1 MPRSVPL
8 SVRITDADAAF
19 LARYKVEG
27 ATTPSEKLRAL
38 LAEARA
44 QHDEAARFSDKID
57 RFSAQLAPGLREV
70 RELQR
75 ENRIRSDLVL
85 HLYERMPE
93 LAALL
98 ATGPV
103 EHADPQQSLVEFE
116 DDLARLIFSLIEEVL
131 DLGLTDNQRTYR
143 TRLVQNNLEPV
154 LEVIEMLRR
163 KNLNEGETQ

>member
-44 QHDEAARFSDKID
+44 QHDEAARFTD
-57 RFSAQLAPGLREV
+57 RLDRLSSLLAPALKDV

-75 ENRIRSDLVL
+75 ENRMRSDLVM
-85 HLYERMPE
+85 HLYERLPE
-93 LAALL
+93 LLAVLMTGPRESDEPRAALC
-98 ATGPV
+98 
-103 EHADPQQSLVEFE
+103 DFE
-116 DDLARLIFSLIEEVL
+116 DEVAEQIFTLIEDVL
-131 DLGLTDNQRTYR
+131 DLGLTDSRRTYNANQVR
-143 TRLVQNNLEPV
+143 QRLGPV
-154 LEVIEMLRR
+154 FETTALLQR
-163 KNLNEGETQ
+163 NETKEGD